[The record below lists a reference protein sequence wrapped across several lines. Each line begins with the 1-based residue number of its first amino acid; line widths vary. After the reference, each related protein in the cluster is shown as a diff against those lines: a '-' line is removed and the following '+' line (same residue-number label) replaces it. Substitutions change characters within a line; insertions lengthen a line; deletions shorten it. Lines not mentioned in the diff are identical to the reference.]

1 MKRAGYILLF
11 TFSLSSFSQIKEEPI
26 WWEMQRNG
34 QYLEVASYLLFKVQS
49 DSTRNKHADYLHI
62 ARSLWLFK

>member
-49 DSTRNKHADYLHI
+49 DSQEINTQTIYILLELMVI
-62 ARSLWLFK
+62 